1 MKKVS
6 LDTWIQLLGMV
17 GLLGGLVFVGLEM
30 QQSQRIA
37 LADTEQ
43 QRAIAQQQNFWAFL
57 ESGYDLD
64 KVLRTQ
70 NVDEL
75 SSGEITARRTN
86 HHIQWYIAESDFAQY
101 RNGLMTDEVYEAKE
115 RNIER
120 RMSHCDLQDI
130 TYFRFQYFAPD
141 FLEQIEKFADPCKKG
156 EEPSQMINQG
166 SKLI

>member
-1 MKKVS
+1 MKRVS

-30 QQSQRIA
+30 RQSQRIA

-64 KVLRTQ
+64 KVFRAR

-75 SSGEITARRTN
+75 SSAEITARRTN

-115 RNIER
+115 RNIAR
-120 RMSHCDLQDI
+120 LMSLCDLRDI
-130 TYFRFQYFAPD
+130 TYFRLQYFAPD
-141 FLEQIEKFADPCKKG
+141 FLEQIKKFADPCR
-156 EEPSQMINQG
+156 
-166 SKLI
+166 

>member
-1 MKKVS
+1 M
-6 LDTWIQLLGMV
+6 
-17 GLLGGLVFVGLEM
+17 FVGLEM
-30 QQSQRIA
+30 RQSQRIA

-64 KVLRTQ
+64 KVFRAR

-115 RNIER
+115 EY
-120 RMSHCDLQDI
+120 SE
-130 TYFRFQYFAPD
+130 TYEPLRSSRHYVFQASILCSD
-141 FLEQIEKFADPCKKG
+141 FLEQIEN
-156 EEPSQMINQG
+156 S
-166 SKLI
+166 LILAGKAKTQ

>member
-30 QQSQRIA
+30 RQSQRIA

-43 QRAIAQQQNFWAFL
+43 QRAISQQQNFWAFL

-64 KVLRTQ
+64 KVFRAQ
-70 NVDEL
+70 NIEEL

-86 HHIQWYIAESDFAQY
+86 HHIQWYIAESNFTQY
-101 RNGLMTDEVYEAKE
+101 KNGLMTDEVYEAKE

-120 RMSHCDLQDI
+120 VLSHCDPQNI
-130 TYFRFQYFAPD
+130 TYFRLQYFAPD
-141 FLEQIEKFADPCKKG
+141 FLEQIEKFDDPCR
-156 EEPSQMINQG
+156 
-166 SKLI
+166 

>member
-1 MKKVS
+1 MKKS

-64 KVLRTQ
+64 KVFRTQ

-120 RMSHCDLQDI
+120 LMSHCDLQDI
-130 TYFRFQYFAPD
+130 TYFRFQYFAPG
-141 FLEQIEKFADPCKKG
+141 FLEQIEKFGDPCKKG
-156 EEPSQMINQG
+156 EEPSRMITQG
-166 SKLI
+166 SKRN